1 MTGRVITYIDGFNL
15 YFGMKDAGYRRYFW
29 LDLVALSR
37 GLLKADQCL
46 TQARYFTSRV
56 KADPSDAGKVHRQAA
71 YLDALATLPQLSIA
85 YGHYLSKPMQC
96 RSCGATWTR
105 HEEKMTDVN
114 IACGLLEDAY
124 LDRFDT
130 ALIISGDSDL
140 TPPIRLI
147 RTAFPAKRII
157 AVFPPQRHST
167 SLRTTAHGYLAL
179 GRDSLSACQLPESI
193 TLANGHVLRRPPEW
207 R

>member
-1 MTGRVITYIDGFNL
+1 MTGRVITSIDGFNL
-15 YFGMKDAGYRRYFW
+15 YFGMKDAGYRRYSW

-46 TQARYFTSRV
+46 AQARSFTSRV
-56 KADPSDAGKVHRQAA
+56 KADPSDAGKTHRQAA

-105 HEEKMTDVN
+105 REEKMTDVN

-147 RTAFPAKRII
+147 RTASPGQADHRRLPAPAPLHQPACRR
-157 AVFPPQRHST
+157 ARLSRPGARQPQRVP
-167 SLRTTAHGYLAL
+167 TAGGHHPGQ
-179 GRDSLSACQLPESI
+179 RACPASS
-193 TLANGHVLRRPPEW
+193 V
-207 R
+207 